1 MILWPVHLFSFSTI
15 LLQFFPS
22 FMGFLL
28 KQWHIALERYFIQFL
43 CVCSILTSV
52 FVIRQ
57 RFDLFVYF
65 QLSQHF
71 NFPFY
76 YLSPDCGSLSSTF
89 PPFLA
94 TALPFPYQ
102 LLRGGGSFWGL
113 RLLIDVSFS
122 IIYCCILRF
131 HFNPLMASLRLRS
144 SLEIKN
150 YDIFENFYGLRPAF
164 LNHGTT
170 ERACHRHP
178 PLSHPTD
185 YSHPHHHLFDL
196 WHLWGNTGSTRRF
209 YDSDRERELISQ

>member
-102 LLRGGGSFWGL
+102 LLRGAA
-113 RLLIDVSFS
+113 
-122 IIYCCILRF
+122 
-131 HFNPLMASLRLRS
+131 ASGV
-144 SLEIKN
+144 
-150 YDIFENFYGLRPAF
+150 YDF
-164 LNHGTT
+164 
-170 ERACHRHP
+170 
-178 PLSHPTD
+178 
-185 YSHPHHHLFDL
+185 
-196 WHLWGNTGSTRRF
+196 
-209 YDSDRERELISQ
+209 